1 MKTKGSPWCQRLSI
15 HSSCT
20 LLVLDYSLQPSFTFS
35 SSSSSTSTLL
45 FSVLSDCSF
54 LALRQRRGSRAEQ
67 SQADG
72 CEFKVSW
79 SLAEVMEGY
88 LWLYIWALA
97 ALPWWWRIKQH
108 SCLFPEWCSAVLPDT
123 TASLNLNVRS
133 SSADA
138 QDKANQHHMPRGWTL
153 LPGPGVSHPHR
164 PINQL
169 QTAQF
174 NPDQS
179 SPCSDLLT
187 LYHTHT
193 HIYTL

>member
-1 MKTKGSPWCQRLSI
+1 
-15 HSSCT
+15 
-20 LLVLDYSLQPSFTFS
+20 
-35 SSSSSTSTLL
+35 
-45 FSVLSDCSF
+45 
-54 LALRQRRGSRAEQ
+54 
-67 SQADG
+67 
-72 CEFKVSW
+72 
-79 SLAEVMEGY
+79 MEGY

-108 SCLFPEWCSAVLPDT
+108 SCLFPEWCSAVLPNT

-138 QDKANQHHMPRGWTL
+138 QDKANQHHMPRGWTP

-174 NPDQS
+174 NLDQS

-187 LYHTHT
+187 LSLSLTHTHT
-193 HIYTL
+193 HTLTAVMYRAEEGYYAGTLIRLQPTLCISLCYTERKR

>member
-1 MKTKGSPWCQRLSI
+1 
-15 HSSCT
+15 
-20 LLVLDYSLQPSFTFS
+20 
-35 SSSSSTSTLL
+35 
-45 FSVLSDCSF
+45 
-54 LALRQRRGSRAEQ
+54 
-67 SQADG
+67 
-72 CEFKVSW
+72 
-79 SLAEVMEGY
+79 MEGY

-108 SCLFPEWCSAVLPDT
+108 SCLFPEWCSAVLPNT

-174 NPDQS
+174 NPNHS
-179 SPCSDLLT
+179 SPCTDLLT
-187 LYHTHT
+187 LTLTNKYTHSLQLLWCIEQGGLPWRYT
-193 HIYTL
+193 YQIAVHIMHVLCYSKRKEVVSKEGGNTGVGYWMLTPNFCHRTPICCDIYEVW

>member
-1 MKTKGSPWCQRLSI
+1 
-15 HSSCT
+15 
-20 LLVLDYSLQPSFTFS
+20 
-35 SSSSSTSTLL
+35 
-45 FSVLSDCSF
+45 
-54 LALRQRRGSRAEQ
+54 
-67 SQADG
+67 
-72 CEFKVSW
+72 
-79 SLAEVMEGY
+79 MEGY

-108 SCLFPEWCSAVLPDT
+108 SCLFPEWCSAVLPNT

-174 NPDQS
+174 NPNHN
-179 SPCSDLLT
+179 SPCTDLLT
-187 LYHTHT
+187 LSHSRL
-193 HIYTL
+193 YTLSPTVVMYRAGRATVKEHLSDCSPHYACFCVILREKR